1 MYLRVA
7 VSGHLKQ
14 LLLRPLGL
22 RCLMLMWQVQRQ
34 LQMRRRQQRLASV
47 AIGLVAYSRVAMLGW
62 LDSVGVV
69 YGWVAMLGWL
79 PHVQQ
84 VP

>member
-34 LQMRRRQQRLASV
+34 LQMRRMQQRL
-47 AIGLVAYSRVAMLGW
+47 LDLLDLSRLDAHML
-62 LDSVGVV
+62 
-69 YGWVAMLGWL
+69 L
-79 PHVQQ
+79 PD
-84 VP
+84 